1 MGISMDYFKQTENA
15 ASFEIIF
22 QKLTS
27 TEGSTNCTY
36 VFFYTLSIL
45 LLLYTNYLFFQNLL
59 YGRKEN
65 LCIILL
71 LLGSLETDD
80 H

>member
-1 MGISMDYFKQTENA
+1 MDYFKQTENA

-22 QKLTS
+22 KKLTS

-59 YGRKEN
+59 YGREEN

>member
-36 VFFYTLSIL
+36 VFFTRFLSSFFYT
-45 LLLYTNYLFFQNLL
+45 Q
-59 YGRKEN
+59 
-65 LCIILL
+65 IIF
-71 LLGSLETDD
+71 SFKIFYMEEKKICV
-80 H
+80 